1 MILSQYDMNFLAAMR
16 IVPPELCVEISKQPV
31 VEQHDCYASVSAQVS
46 ARRFICATC
55 GAKLSTFD
63 VACRLSDWLLR
74 ARQQSEEVKQQL
86 ATSTKTAESWESLL
100 WGLIGLVALAVLAWG
115 WPRG

>member
-31 VEQHDCYASVSAQVS
+31 VEQHDCYASVCAQVS
-46 ARRFICATC
+46 ARRFTCATC

-86 ATSTKTAESWESLL
+86 ATAESWESLVL
-100 WGLIGLVALAVLAWG
+100 GLIGLVALAVLVWG